1 MKLRIIAL
9 ALLCLSFAANAQTPR
24 FLKKELKESPNYIQE
39 TDGFVYKWYQ
49 YSYLLGEDTVF
60 AAFDI
65 NGKRITPNSEWIYK
79 KDHSGYE
86 PRYVG
91 GGIFDMIAKTVNKTD
106 NGEWLVVKGYNT
118 KGVLVFPPSLKA
130 SYIYYAGDGLFTLT
144 HHIDGRNA
152 YGNGRTAYSAY
163 NSAGKCIVPD
173 TLEYSHISCY
183 PSHFICDGNN
193 KDFCRTYTPDGK
205 YFAEGY
211 FSSYN
216 GKYDA
221 TRWYN
226 LTEPDDLAL
235 FEKHKF
241 PASAATKN
249 PIDQSQ
255 AIAAHK
261 KAAEQ
266 KTSSSTP
273 ISSSSNSSSNTKQY
287 DFHFL
292 YFYDV
297 KTDKNKL
304 PRDYDNSE
312 NKDKDFC
319 SELSNFVMRYE
330 LFESFIKI
338 TIIATNLNTGAKITV
353 ESHYIYPQQSTLYKT
368 DKGYT
373 IVWGDNGKENN
384 ASLWEKQQMLIILD
398 ADPNNQ
404 KVFKC
409 EASGKVNSLL
419 STSYNAMNCQGV
431 KIEDQYTSKY
441 SQLVSR
447 LQQYSWKGTKTI
459 TD

>member
-1 MKLRIIAL
+1 MKTKILLI
-9 ALLCLSFAANAQTPR
+9 ALLCLAFAANAQTPR

-39 TDGFVYKWYQ
+39 KDGFVYKWYQ

-106 NGEWLVVKGYNT
+106 NGEWIVVKGYNT

-130 SYIYYAGDGLFTLT
+130 SYISYFGDGLFTLT

-152 YGNGRTAYSAY
+152 DGNGRTAYSAY

-173 TLEYSHISCY
+173 TLEYSYISCY
-183 PSHFICDGNN
+183 PSHIKCDGKN

-211 FSSYN
+211 FYSNGSYN
-216 GKYDA
+216 A
-221 TRWYN
+221 TMWYV
-226 LTEPDDLAL
+226 LSDPKELPL

-261 KAAEQ
+261 KAAE
-266 KTSSSTP
+266 KPATSSSIT
-273 ISSSSNSSSNTKQY
+273 STRNTSYSSN
-287 DFHFL
+287 
-292 YFYDV
+292 
-297 KTDKNKL
+297 
-304 PRDYDNSE
+304 DNVLEFPYYYCWQLKAEKKIFALDSD
-312 NKDKDFC
+312 DKDFFC
-319 SELSNFVMRYE
+319 GRFIIRYE
-330 LFESFIKI
+330 FHDSYFYLKL
-338 TIIATNLNTGAKITV
+338 IAKNIRTGA
-353 ESHYIYPQQSTLYKT
+353 E
-368 DKGYT
+368 
-373 IVWGDNGKENN
+373 
-384 ASLWEKQQMLIILD
+384 WEKQSYTIYPSQSGITFDSKETVIIWIVNGITMNVLQRPENNFVFLYD
-398 ADPNNQ
+398 GKDISNQDIFSADSNITNRIFEN
-404 KVFKC
+404 KMWKEDKC
-409 EASGKVNSLL
+409 SDTGEND
-419 STSYNAMNCQGV
+419 Y
-431 KIEDQYTSKY
+431 DSKY
-441 SQLVSR
+441 SQLKSR
-447 LQQYSWKGTKTI
+447 LSRYSWKQRR
-459 TD
+459 